1 MIRNTLFLFFFFS
14 GIIVIS
20 ILFIPSLVLPQKI
33 VLFGGKLFGYWSK
46 FCLKFFLN
54 TKIEVRGRENIISR
68 EKFFIAASHQSM
80 FETFFLQTLFN
91 SPKFILKNELLKIP
105 VFGWYLRKIGSISVQ
120 RNKISKDNFGLL
132 DKIKDSAI
140 NSDRPIIIFPQG
152 TRVLPEDRSPFKKGV
167 GKIYNELKIKCQPI
181 AINSGTVWPKKGS
194 LIKNKTITIT
204 ILSHAVAKTSALSSA
219 PAGISTTNLTLS
231 IFFK

>member
-14 GIIVIS
+14 GIIIIS
-20 ILFIPSLVLPQKI
+20 ILFIPSLILPQKF
-33 VLFGGKLFGYWSK
+33 VLFGGKLFGYWSM
-46 FCLKFFLN
+46 FCLKLFLN
-54 TKIEVRGRENIISR
+54 TKIKVKGRENIISK

-120 RNKISKDNFGLL
+120 RNKISKDNLGLL
-132 DKIKDSAI
+132 DKIKDSAM

-152 TRVLPEDRSPFKKGV
+152 TRVLPKDRAPFKKGV
-167 GKIYNELKIKCQPI
+167 GRIYNELKIKCQPI

-194 LIKNKTITIT
+194 LIKNKTITVA
-204 ILSHAVAKTSALSSA
+204 ILKAIEPGLDA
-219 PAGISTTNLTLS
+219 IEFTNLIEKKIYFELDRMV
-231 IFFK
+231 

>member
-1 MIRNTLFLFFFFS
+1 MIRNTLFLFSFFS
-14 GIIVIS
+14 GIIIIS
-20 ILFIPSLVLPQKI
+20 IIFIPSLILPQKI
-33 VLFGGKLFGYWSK
+33 VLFGGKLFGYWSI
-46 FCLKFFLN
+46 FCLKLFLN
-54 TKIEVRGRENIISR
+54 TKIEVKGRENILSK

-120 RNKISKDNFGLL
+120 RNKISKDNLGLL
-132 DKIKDSAI
+132 DKIKDSSI

-152 TRVLPEDRSPFKKGV
+152 TRVLPEDRTPFKKGV
-167 GKIYNELKIKCQPI
+167 GKIYNELRIICQPI

-204 ILSHAVAKTSALSSA
+204 ILKAIEPGLDA
-219 PAGISTTNLTLS
+219 IEFTNLIEKQIYFELDRM
-231 IFFK
+231 I

>member
-14 GIIVIS
+14 GIIIIS
-20 ILFIPSLVLPQKI
+20 ILFIPSLILPQKF
-33 VLFGGKLFGYWSK
+33 VLFGGKLFGYWSM
-46 FCLKFFLN
+46 FCLKLFLN
-54 TKIEVRGRENIISR
+54 TKIKVKGRENIISK

-120 RNKISKDNFGLL
+120 RNKISKDNLGLL
-132 DKIKDSAI
+132 DKIKDSAM

-152 TRVLPEDRSPFKKGV
+152 TRVLPKDRAPFKKGV
-167 GKIYNELKIKCQPI
+167 GRIYNELKIKCQPI

-204 ILSHAVAKTSALSSA
+204 ILKAIEPGLDA
-219 PAGISTTNLTLS
+219 IEFTNLIEKQIYFELDRMV
-231 IFFK
+231 

>member
-14 GIIVIS
+14 GIIIIS
-20 ILFIPSLVLPQKI
+20 ILFIPSLILPQKV
-33 VLFGGKLFGYWSK
+33 VLFGGKLFGYWSI
-46 FCLKFFLN
+46 FCLKLFLN
-54 TKIEVRGRENIISR
+54 TKIEVKGRENIISK

-120 RNKISKDNFGLL
+120 RNKISKDNLGLL
-132 DKIKDSAI
+132 DKIKDSAM

-152 TRVLPEDRSPFKKGV
+152 TRVLPKDRSPFKKGV
-167 GKIYNELKIKCQPI
+167 GRIYDELKIKCQPI

-204 ILSHAVAKTSALSSA
+204 ILKAIEPGLDA
-219 PAGISTTNLTLS
+219 IEFTNLIEKQIYFELDRMV
-231 IFFK
+231 

>member
-14 GIIVIS
+14 GIIIIS
-20 ILFIPSLVLPQKI
+20 ILFIPSLILPQKI
-33 VLFGGKLFGYWSK
+33 VLFGGKLFGYWSI
-46 FCLKFFLN
+46 FCLKLFLN
-54 TKIEVRGRENIISR
+54 TKIEVKGRENIINK

-120 RNKISKDNFGLL
+120 RNKISKDNLSLL
-132 DKIKDSAI
+132 DKIKDSTM
-140 NSDRPIIIFPQG
+140 NSNRPIIIFPQG
-152 TRVLPEDRSPFKKGV
+152 TRVLPDDRTPFKKGV
-167 GKIYNELKIKCQPI
+167 GRIYNELKIKCQPI

-204 ILSHAVAKTSALSSA
+204 ILKAIEPGLNA
-219 PAGISTTNLTLS
+219 IEFINLIEKQIYFELDRMV
-231 IFFK
+231 

>member
-14 GIIVIS
+14 GIIIIS
-20 ILFIPSLVLPQKI
+20 ILFMPSLILPQKV
-33 VLFGGKLFGYWSK
+33 VLFGGKLFGYWSI
-46 FCLKFFLN
+46 FCLKLFLN
-54 TKIEVRGRENIISR
+54 TKIEVKGRENILSK

-120 RNKISKDNFGLL
+120 RNKISKDNLGLL
-132 DKIKDSAI
+132 DKIKDSAM

-152 TRVLPEDRSPFKKGV
+152 TRVLPKDRAPFKKGV
-167 GKIYNELKIKCQPI
+167 GRIYNELKIKCQPI
-181 AINSGTVWPKKGS
+181 AINSGTVWPKKGG
-194 LIKNKTITIT
+194 LIKNKTITVA
-204 ILSHAVAKTSALSSA
+204 ILKAIEPGLDA
-219 PAGISTTNLTLS
+219 IEFTNLIEKKIYFELDRMV
-231 IFFK
+231 

>member
-1 MIRNTLFLFFFFS
+1 MIRNTLFLFSFFS
-14 GIIVIS
+14 GIVIIS
-20 ILFIPSLVLPQKI
+20 ILFIPSLILPQKI
-33 VLFGGKLFGYWSK
+33 VLFGGKLFGYWSI
-46 FCLKFFLN
+46 FCLKLFLN
-54 TKIEVRGRENIISR
+54 TKIEVKGRENIISK

-204 ILSHAVAKTSALSSA
+204 ILKAIEPGLDA
-219 PAGISTTNLTLS
+219 IEFTNLIEKQIYFELDRM
-231 IFFK
+231 I

>member
-1 MIRNTLFLFFFFS
+1 MIRNTLFLFSFFS
-14 GIIVIS
+14 GIIIIS
-20 ILFIPSLVLPQKI
+20 IIFIPSLILPQKI
-33 VLFGGKLFGYWSK
+33 VLFGGKLFGYWSI

-54 TKIEVRGRENIISR
+54 TKIEVKGRENIVSK

-194 LIKNKTITIT
+194 LIKNKTITIA
-204 ILSHAVAKTSALSSA
+204 ILKAIEPGLDV
-219 PAGISTTNLTLS
+219 IEFTNLIEKQIYFELDRM
-231 IFFK
+231 I

>member
-14 GIIVIS
+14 GIIIIS
-20 ILFIPSLVLPQKI
+20 ILFMPSLILPQKV
-33 VLFGGKLFGYWSK
+33 VLFGGKLFGYWSI
-46 FCLKFFLN
+46 FCLKLFLN
-54 TKIEVRGRENIISR
+54 TKIEVKGRENILSK

-120 RNKISKDNFGLL
+120 RNKISKDNLGLL
-132 DKIKDSAI
+132 DKIKDSAM

-152 TRVLPEDRSPFKKGV
+152 TRVLPKDRAPFKKGV
-167 GKIYNELKIKCQPI
+167 GRIYNELKIKCQPI

-194 LIKNKTITIT
+194 LIKNKTITVA
-204 ILSHAVAKTSALSSA
+204 ILKAIEPGLDA
-219 PAGISTTNLTLS
+219 IEFTNLIEKKIYFELDRMV
-231 IFFK
+231 

>member
-14 GIIVIS
+14 GIIIIS
-20 ILFIPSLVLPQKI
+20 ILFIPSLILPQKI
-33 VLFGGKLFGYWSK
+33 VLFGGKLFGYWSI
-46 FCLKFFLN
+46 FCLKLFLN
-54 TKIEVRGRENIISR
+54 TKIEVKGRENIINN

-120 RNKISKDNFGLL
+120 RNKISKDNLSLL
-132 DKIKDSAI
+132 DKIKDSTM
-140 NSDRPIIIFPQG
+140 NSHRPIIIFPQG
-152 TRVLPEDRSPFKKGV
+152 TRVLPEDRAPFKKGV
-167 GKIYNELKIKCQPI
+167 GRIYNELKIKCQPI

-204 ILSHAVAKTSALSSA
+204 ILKAIEPGLNA
-219 PAGISTTNLTLS
+219 IEFTNLIEKQIYFELDRMV
-231 IFFK
+231 

>member
-14 GIIVIS
+14 GIIIIS
-20 ILFIPSLVLPQKI
+20 ILFIPSLILPQKI
-33 VLFGGKLFGYWSK
+33 VLFGGKLFGYWSM
-46 FCLKFFLN
+46 FCLKLFLN
-54 TKIEVRGRENIISR
+54 TKIEVKGRENIISK

-120 RNKISKDNFGLL
+120 RNKISKDNLGLL
-132 DKIKDSAI
+132 DKIKDSAM

-152 TRVLPEDRSPFKKGV
+152 TRVLPKDRAPFKKGV
-167 GKIYNELKIKCQPI
+167 GRIYNELKIKCQPI

-204 ILSHAVAKTSALSSA
+204 ILKAIEPGLDA
-219 PAGISTTNLTLS
+219 IEFTNLIEKQIYFELDRMV
-231 IFFK
+231 

>member
-1 MIRNTLFLFFFFS
+1 MIRNTLFLFSFFS
-14 GIIVIS
+14 GIIIIS
-20 ILFIPSLVLPQKI
+20 ILFIPSLILPQKI
-33 VLFGGKLFGYWSK
+33 VLFGGKLFGYWSI
-46 FCLKFFLN
+46 FCLKLFLN
-54 TKIEVRGRENIISR
+54 TKIDVKGRENIISK

-120 RNKISKDNFGLL
+120 RNKVSKDNLGLL
-132 DKIKDSAI
+132 DKIKDSSI

-152 TRVLPEDRSPFKKGV
+152 TRVLPEDRTPFKKGV
-167 GKIYNELKIKCQPI
+167 GKIYNELRIKCQPI

-204 ILSHAVAKTSALSSA
+204 ILKAIEPGLDA
-219 PAGISTTNLTLS
+219 IEFTNLIEKQIYFELDRMV
-231 IFFK
+231 

>member
-14 GIIVIS
+14 GITIIS
-20 ILFIPSLVLPQKI
+20 ILFIPSLILPQKI
-33 VLFGGKLFGYWSK
+33 VLFGGKLFGYWSI
-46 FCLKFFLN
+46 FCLKLFLN
-54 TKIEVRGRENIISR
+54 TKIEVKGRENILSK

-194 LIKNKTITIT
+194 LIKNKTITIV
-204 ILSHAVAKTSALSSA
+204 ILKAIEPGLDA
-219 PAGISTTNLTLS
+219 INFTNLIEKQIYFELDRMV
-231 IFFK
+231 

>member
-14 GIIVIS
+14 GIIIIS
-20 ILFIPSLVLPQKI
+20 ILFIPSLILPQKV
-33 VLFGGKLFGYWSK
+33 VLFGGKLFGYWSI
-46 FCLKFFLN
+46 FCLKLFLN
-54 TKIEVRGRENIISR
+54 TKIEVKGRENILSK

-120 RNKISKDNFGLL
+120 RNKISKDNLGLL
-132 DKIKDSAI
+132 DKIKDSAM

-152 TRVLPEDRSPFKKGV
+152 TRVLPKDRAPFKKGV
-167 GKIYNELKIKCQPI
+167 GRIYNELKIKCQPI

-194 LIKNKTITIT
+194 LIKNKTITVA
-204 ILSHAVAKTSALSSA
+204 ILKAIEPGLDA
-219 PAGISTTNLTLS
+219 IEFTNLIEKKIYFELDRMV
-231 IFFK
+231 

>member
-14 GIIVIS
+14 GIIIIS
-20 ILFIPSLVLPQKI
+20 ILFIPSLILPQKF
-33 VLFGGKLFGYWSK
+33 VLFGGKLFGYWSM
-46 FCLKFFLN
+46 FCLKLFLN
-54 TKIEVRGRENIISR
+54 TKIKVKGRENIISK

-120 RNKISKDNFGLL
+120 RNKISKDNLGLL
-132 DKIKDSAI
+132 DKIKDSAM

-152 TRVLPEDRSPFKKGV
+152 TRVLPKDRAPFKKGV
-167 GKIYNELKIKCQPI
+167 GRIYNELKIKCQPI
-181 AINSGTVWPKKGS
+181 AINSGTVWPKKGG
-194 LIKNKTITIT
+194 LIKNKTITVA
-204 ILSHAVAKTSALSSA
+204 ILKAIEPGLDA
-219 PAGISTTNLTLS
+219 IEFTNLIEKKIYFELDRMV
-231 IFFK
+231 

>member
-14 GIIVIS
+14 GIIIIS
-20 ILFIPSLVLPQKI
+20 ILFIPSLILPQKV
-33 VLFGGKLFGYWSK
+33 VLFGGKLFGYWSI
-46 FCLKFFLN
+46 FCLKLFLN
-54 TKIEVRGRENIISR
+54 TKIKVKGRENIISK

-120 RNKISKDNFGLL
+120 RNKISKDNLGLL
-132 DKIKDSAI
+132 DKIKDSAM

-152 TRVLPEDRSPFKKGV
+152 TRVLPKDRAPFKKGV
-167 GKIYNELKIKCQPI
+167 GRIYNELKIKCQPI

-194 LIKNKTITIT
+194 LIKNKTITVA
-204 ILSHAVAKTSALSSA
+204 ILKAIEPGLDA
-219 PAGISTTNLTLS
+219 IEFTNLIEKKIYFELDRMV
-231 IFFK
+231 

>member
-14 GIIVIS
+14 GIIIIS
-20 ILFIPSLVLPQKI
+20 ILFIPSLILPQKF
-33 VLFGGKLFGYWSK
+33 VLFGGKLFGYWSM
-46 FCLKFFLN
+46 FCLKLFLN
-54 TKIEVRGRENIISR
+54 TKIEVKGRENIISKG
-68 EKFFIAASHQSM
+68 KFFIAASHQSM

-120 RNKISKDNFGLL
+120 RNKISKDNLGLL
-132 DKIKDSAI
+132 DKIKDSAM

-152 TRVLPEDRSPFKKGV
+152 TRVLPKDRAPFKKGV
-167 GKIYNELKIKCQPI
+167 GRIYNELKIKCQPI

-194 LIKNKTITIT
+194 LIKNKTITVA
-204 ILSHAVAKTSALSSA
+204 ILKAIEPGLDA
-219 PAGISTTNLTLS
+219 IEFTNLIEKKIYFELDRMV
-231 IFFK
+231 

>member
-14 GIIVIS
+14 GIIIIS
-20 ILFIPSLVLPQKI
+20 ILFIPSLILPQKI
-33 VLFGGKLFGYWSK
+33 VLFGGKLFGYWSI
-46 FCLKFFLN
+46 FCLKLFLN
-54 TKIEVRGRENIISR
+54 TKIEVKGRENIISK

-120 RNKISKDNFGLL
+120 RNKISKDNLGLL
-132 DKIKDSAI
+132 DKIKDSSI

-152 TRVLPEDRSPFKKGV
+152 TRVLPEDRTPFKKGV
-167 GKIYNELKIKCQPI
+167 GKIYNKLKIKCQPI

-204 ILSHAVAKTSALSSA
+204 ILKAIEPGLDA
-219 PAGISTTNLTLS
+219 IEFTNLIEKQIYFELDRM
-231 IFFK
+231 I

>member
-14 GIIVIS
+14 GIIIIS
-20 ILFIPSLVLPQKI
+20 ILFIPSLILPQKV
-33 VLFGGKLFGYWSK
+33 VLFGGKLFGYWSI
-46 FCLKFFLN
+46 FCLKLFLN
-54 TKIEVRGRENIISR
+54 TKIEVKGRENIISK

-120 RNKISKDNFGLL
+120 RNKISKDNLGLL
-132 DKIKDSAI
+132 DKIKDSAM

-152 TRVLPEDRSPFKKGV
+152 TRVLPKDRAPFKKGV
-167 GKIYNELKIKCQPI
+167 GRIYNELKIKCQPI

-194 LIKNKTITIT
+194 LIKNKTITVA
-204 ILSHAVAKTSALSSA
+204 ILKAIEPGLDA
-219 PAGISTTNLTLS
+219 IEFTNLIEKKIYFELDRMV
-231 IFFK
+231 

>member
-14 GIIVIS
+14 GIIIIS
-20 ILFIPSLVLPQKI
+20 ILFIPSLILPQKI
-33 VLFGGKLFGYWSK
+33 VLFGGKLFGYWSI
-46 FCLKFFLN
+46 FCLKLFLN
-54 TKIEVRGRENIISR
+54 TKIEVKGRENILSK

-120 RNKISKDNFGLL
+120 RNKISKDNLGLL

-152 TRVLPEDRSPFKKGV
+152 TRVLPEDRSPFKKGA
-167 GKIYNELKIKCQPI
+167 GRIYSELKIKCQPI

-194 LIKNKTITIT
+194 LIKNKTITIA
-204 ILSHAVAKTSALSSA
+204 ILKAIEPGLDA
-219 PAGISTTNLTLS
+219 IEFTNLIEKQIYYELDRM
-231 IFFK
+231 I

>member
-14 GIIVIS
+14 GIIIIS
-20 ILFIPSLVLPQKI
+20 ILFIPSLILPQKI
-33 VLFGGKLFGYWSK
+33 VLFGGKLFGYWSI
-46 FCLKFFLN
+46 FCLKLFLN
-54 TKIEVRGRENIISR
+54 TKIEVKGKENIISK

-120 RNKISKDNFGLL
+120 RNKISKDNLGLL
-132 DKIKDSAI
+132 DKIKDSSI

-152 TRVLPEDRSPFKKGV
+152 TRVLPEDRTPFKKGV
-167 GKIYNELKIKCQPI
+167 GKIYNKLKIKCQPI

-204 ILSHAVAKTSALSSA
+204 ILKAIEPGLD
-219 PAGISTTNLTLS
+219 PIEFTNLIEKQIYFELDRM
-231 IFFK
+231 I

>member
-14 GIIVIS
+14 GIIIIS
-20 ILFIPSLVLPQKI
+20 ILFMPSLILPQKV
-33 VLFGGKLFGYWSK
+33 VLFGGKLFGYWSM
-46 FCLKFFLN
+46 FCLKLFLN
-54 TKIEVRGRENIISR
+54 TKIEVKGRENIISK

-120 RNKISKDNFGLL
+120 RNKISKDNLGLL
-132 DKIKDSAI
+132 DKIKDSAM

-152 TRVLPEDRSPFKKGV
+152 TRVLPKDRAPFKKGV
-167 GKIYNELKIKCQPI
+167 GRIYNELKIKCQPI
-181 AINSGTVWPKKGS
+181 AINSGTVWPKKGG
-194 LIKNKTITIT
+194 LIKNKTITVA
-204 ILSHAVAKTSALSSA
+204 ILKAIEPGLDA
-219 PAGISTTNLTLS
+219 IEFTNLIEKKIYFELDRMV
-231 IFFK
+231 

>member
-14 GIIVIS
+14 GIIIIS
-20 ILFIPSLVLPQKI
+20 ILFIPSLILPQKF
-33 VLFGGKLFGYWSK
+33 VLFGGKLFGYWSM
-46 FCLKFFLN
+46 FCLKLFLN
-54 TKIEVRGRENIISR
+54 TKIEVKGRENIISK

-120 RNKISKDNFGLL
+120 RNKISKDNLGLL
-132 DKIKDSAI
+132 DKIKDSAM

-152 TRVLPEDRSPFKKGV
+152 TRVLPKDRAPFKKGV
-167 GKIYNELKIKCQPI
+167 GRIYNELKIKCQPI
-181 AINSGTVWPKKGS
+181 AINSGTVWPKKGG
-194 LIKNKTITIT
+194 LIKNKTITVA
-204 ILSHAVAKTSALSSA
+204 ILKAIEPGLDA
-219 PAGISTTNLTLS
+219 IEFTNLIEKKIYFELDRMV
-231 IFFK
+231 

>member
-14 GIIVIS
+14 GIIIIS
-20 ILFIPSLVLPQKI
+20 ILFIPSLILPQKF
-33 VLFGGKLFGYWSK
+33 VLFGGKLFGYWSI
-46 FCLKFFLN
+46 FCLKLFLN
-54 TKIEVRGRENIISR
+54 TKIEVKGRENILSK

-120 RNKISKDNFGLL
+120 RNKISKDNLGLL
-132 DKIKDSAI
+132 DKIKDSAM

-152 TRVLPEDRSPFKKGV
+152 TRVLPKDRAPFKKGV
-167 GKIYNELKIKCQPI
+167 GRIYNELKIKCQPI

-194 LIKNKTITIT
+194 LIKNKTITVA
-204 ILSHAVAKTSALSSA
+204 ILKAIEPGLDA
-219 PAGISTTNLTLS
+219 IEFTNLIEKKIYFELDRMV
-231 IFFK
+231 

>member
-14 GIIVIS
+14 GIIIIS
-20 ILFIPSLVLPQKI
+20 ILFIPSLILPQKI
-33 VLFGGKLFGYWSK
+33 VLFGGKLFGYWSI
-46 FCLKFFLN
+46 FCLKLFLN
-54 TKIEVRGRENIISR
+54 TKIEVKGRENIISK

-204 ILSHAVAKTSALSSA
+204 ILKAIEPGLDA
-219 PAGISTTNLTLS
+219 IEFTNLIEKQIYFELDRM
-231 IFFK
+231 I

>member
-14 GIIVIS
+14 GIIIIS
-20 ILFIPSLVLPQKI
+20 ILFIPSLILPQKF
-33 VLFGGKLFGYWSK
+33 VLFGGKLLGYWSM
-46 FCLKFFLN
+46 FCLKLFLN
-54 TKIEVRGRENIISR
+54 TKIKVKGRENIISK

-120 RNKISKDNFGLL
+120 RNKISKDNLGLL
-132 DKIKDSAI
+132 DKIKDSAM

-152 TRVLPEDRSPFKKGV
+152 TRVLPKDRAPFKKGV
-167 GKIYNELKIKCQPI
+167 GRIYNELKIKCQPI

-194 LIKNKTITIT
+194 LIKNKTITVA
-204 ILSHAVAKTSALSSA
+204 ILKAIEPGLDA
-219 PAGISTTNLTLS
+219 IEFTNLIEKKIYFELDRMV
-231 IFFK
+231 

>member
-14 GIIVIS
+14 GIMVIS

-120 RNKISKDNFGLL
+120 RNKISKDNLGLL
-132 DKIKDSAI
+132 DKIKDSAM

-152 TRVLPEDRSPFKKGV
+152 TRVLPKDRAPFKKGV
-167 GKIYNELKIKCQPI
+167 GRIYNELQIKCQPI

-204 ILSHAVAKTSALSSA
+204 ILKAIEPGLD
-219 PAGISTTNLTLS
+219 PIEFTNLIEKQIYFELDRM
-231 IFFK
+231 I